1 MSTTKFY
8 RRGLGLS
15 SIVPGML
22 PETMPNLSLLD
33 SRMNQNKKTQNW
45 QLTKQETNLQISK
58 EKKRKI
64 STIWVRGFQQI
75 TNDPPNIRVQNSL
88 KNNIPYPNVM
98 SKTCSIQGSGIQ
110 QRLRQ
115 RYALYRVNLK
125 PARVGVGGIYV
136 TFPWTVSWICLQCSG

>member
-1 MSTTKFY
+1 M
-8 RRGLGLS
+8 
-15 SIVPGML
+15 
-22 PETMPNLSLLD
+22 
-33 SRMNQNKKTQNW
+33 
-45 QLTKQETNLQISK
+45 TKQETNLQISK
-58 EKKRKI
+58 EKKIKI

-98 SKTCSIQGSGIQ
+98 SQTSSIQGSGIQ
-110 QRLRQ
+110 QQLRQ

-136 TFPWTVSWICLQCSG
+136 TFP